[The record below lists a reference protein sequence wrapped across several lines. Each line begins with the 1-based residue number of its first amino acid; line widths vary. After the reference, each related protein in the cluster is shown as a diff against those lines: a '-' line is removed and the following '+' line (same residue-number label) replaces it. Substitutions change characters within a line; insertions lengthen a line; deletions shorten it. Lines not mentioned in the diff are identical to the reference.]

1 MKNQMHR
8 SVRFWI
14 HCPGNCD
21 GGFIRL
27 TLRPGQ
33 SLTWCRYRTTDEGWS
48 LEMTTW
54 THDER
59 EGLVIQNHATDGV
72 DCDGRLYR
80 ASTWVCPIAD
90 LAAEQPN
97 DYCLDNYNCLG
108 IMLPAWVE
116 ENAWQRDYEA
126 EKVGY

>member
-1 MKNQMHR
+1 MKNR

-21 GGFIRL
+21 GGFVRL

-33 SLTWCRYRTTDEGWS
+33 SLTRYKKWRHEEGWS
-48 LEMTTW
+48 SECDTW
-54 THDER
+54 EYDADLGIVTWST
-59 EGLVIQNHATDGV
+59 GTDGC
-72 DCDGRLYR
+72 DCDGRL
-80 ASTWVCPIAD
+80 SSGVEWICPIAD